1 MNNTLRVSLI
11 SLFALS
17 ALANEFDP
25 VVCRG
30 VTRAHDP
37 VGYAIGEEMVFELS
51 FENAPSSLFDGTCRL
66 DWKRQGDDGKTL
78 AGSIVLDGSA
88 PIEIITSLDR
98 PGFVFVTAD
107 VVRVSDGSPV
117 CRDILAHGAHE
128 WEGLGRELHFALG
141 AGAKIDEIAPAMEE
155 PEDFDEFWAR
165 QKARLAAVPVRSEE
179 TPMDFGDEDFNFWRI
194 KVDCAGPR
202 PVFGILAV
210 PKNAKPKSLK
220 AVVEVHGYGVF
231 RQSRPWGTASDRI
244 LFSINA
250 HGVDPLC
257 DDVAYAEFEDGIR
270 TPKWTY
276 AFSPHQNEYPEG
288 CYFNGM
294 ALRVMRAFDYIRTR
308 SEWNGVDLEVEGGS
322 QGGAQS
328 LWAAGLVEG
337 LTEARPEVPWMCDVN
352 APLAGRFLSPWR
364 LGYAPGLAYY
374 DAIFHARRAKCFVNV
389 KRAGLGDDVCVP
401 SGIAAMF
408 NNLPEGRRRILWIQG
423 ARHGH
428 VPPPPAQEIE
438 LGEHRD

>member
-1 MNNTLRVSLI
+1 MKRT
-11 SLFALS
+11 LS
-17 ALANEFDP
+17 ALLFSSVALLASANEFDA

-30 VTRAHDP
+30 ATRSPDP
-37 VGYAIGEEMVFELS
+37 VGYAAGEPIVFELS
-51 FENAPSSLFDGTCRL
+51 FENAPDSLFDGSCRL
-66 DWKRQGDDGKTL
+66 DWKRQGDDGQTTTGSL
-78 AGSIVLDGSA
+78 A
-88 PIEIITSLDR
+88 IENREPLEIATSLDR

-107 VVRVSDGSPV
+107 VVRAADGTPV
-117 CRDILAHGAHE
+117 LRDVLAQGAQE

-141 AGAKIDEIAPAMEE
+141 AGVETGKIAPAIEE

-165 QKARLAAVPVRSEE
+165 QKARLAAVPVRAEE
-179 TPMDFGDEDFNFWRI
+179 IPMDFGDGGFDFLRV

-202 PVFGILAV
+202 PVFGVLAI
-210 PKNAKPKSLK
+210 PANAEPKSLK

-231 RQSRPWGTASDRI
+231 RQGRPWSAQPGRMV
-244 LFSINA
+244 FSINA

-257 DDVAYAEFEDGIR
+257 DDAAYAEFEDGIR

-294 ALRVMRAFDYIRTR
+294 ALRVMRAFDYVRTR
-308 SEWNGVDLEVEGGS
+308 PEWNGADLEVEGGS

-328 LWAAGLVEG
+328 LWAAGLVDG
-337 LTEARPEVPWMCDVN
+337 LTAARPEVPWMCDVN
-352 APLAGRFLSPWR
+352 APAAGRFCSPWR

-374 DAIFHARRAKCFVNV
+374 DAIFHARRAKCFVDV

-408 NNLPEGRRRILWIQG
+408 NNLPEGCRRILWIQG
-423 ARHGH
+423 ARHGY
-428 VPPPPAQEIE
+428 VPPPPGQETE
-438 LGEHRD
+438 LR